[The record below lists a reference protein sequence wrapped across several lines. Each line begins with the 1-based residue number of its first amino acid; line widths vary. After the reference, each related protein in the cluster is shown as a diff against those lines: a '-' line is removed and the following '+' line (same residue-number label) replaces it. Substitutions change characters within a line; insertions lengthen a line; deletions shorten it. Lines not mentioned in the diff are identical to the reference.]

1 MRLLPVLVIALLVHG
16 AAWGAALDRR
26 ELRVGVET
34 ASPPFSELDAFG
46 GFRGFNVDIARAL
59 CERMEVECIFVG
71 TNIGDAIAQLQNR
84 VVDLVV
90 AAMTAT
96 ADRRQLVEFTEPYL
110 HTGNRAIAARGAQS
124 DLSPDALR
132 GKTIGVPRGTTYDR
146 YATATYGDVASVR
159 RYTDRDELFIDLAL
173 GRLDLVISDGLATRA
188 AFLDT
193 ELGAG
198 FDFVGPELQA
208 PEFFGDGEAIA
219 VRMGDD
225 ELRQALDDALRGI
238 RANGSYG
245 AISNAYFGHDVSIK

>member
-1 MRLLPVLVIALLVHG
+1 MRLLLVLAVVLLVP
-16 AAWGAALDRR
+16 AAAQAAALDRR

-34 ASPPFSELDAFG
+34 ASPPFSELDEFG

-59 CERMEVECIFVG
+59 CERMEIACTFVG
-71 TNIGDAIAQLQNR
+71 MNIGDAIRQLQNR

-90 AAMTAT
+90 ASMTIT
-96 ADRRQLVEFTEPYL
+96 AERQQVIDFTEPYFRS
-110 HTGNRAIAARGAQS
+110 GNRVIAPRGTPS
-124 DLSPDALR
+124 DLSPPALR
-132 GKTIGVPRGTTYDR
+132 GKTIGVQRDTTHDR
-146 YATATYGDVASVR
+146 YVSATYGGVATIR

-208 PEFFGDGEAIA
+208 PEFFGDGEAIT
-219 VRMGDD
+219 VRKGDV
-225 ELRQALDDALRGI
+225 ELRQALNDALEAI
-238 RANGSYG
+238 RSSGTYAT
-245 AISNAYFGHDVSIK
+245 ISKGYFGYDVYGR